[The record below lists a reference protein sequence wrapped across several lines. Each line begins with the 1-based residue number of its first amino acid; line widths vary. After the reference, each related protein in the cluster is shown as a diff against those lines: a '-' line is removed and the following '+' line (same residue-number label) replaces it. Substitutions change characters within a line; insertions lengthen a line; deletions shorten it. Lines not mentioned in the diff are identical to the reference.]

1 MKYKEYIALNQ
12 PFYIDI
18 KNEFEFVFDYFEN
31 AFFNL
36 EIKYELT
43 DFERLIKVFVVDNYV
58 GLTAIKNIIDLKP
71 EDLKLESLGKIN
83 AGVNVVEN
91 SYVGYGSEGTQS
103 KNTNNIESKSYSIVS
118 ALKAIKNNNLL
129 SVFEGLKKQY
139 LKLFNTIYKLV
150 V

>member
-12 PFYIDI
+12 PIYVAI
-18 KNEFEFVFDYFEN
+18 KNEFEFVFDYFEK
-31 AFFNL
+31 AFYNL
-36 EIKYELT
+36 ELKYQLA
-43 DFERLIKVFVVDNYV
+43 DFERLLKVYVIDNYV
-58 GLTAIKNIIDLKP
+58 GLNAIKNIIDLKP

-118 ALKAIKNNNLL
+118 ALKSIKNNNLL
-129 SVFEGLKKQY
+129 GVFEGLKKQY
-139 LKLFNTIYKLV
+139 LKLFNTIYKIV
-150 V
+150 